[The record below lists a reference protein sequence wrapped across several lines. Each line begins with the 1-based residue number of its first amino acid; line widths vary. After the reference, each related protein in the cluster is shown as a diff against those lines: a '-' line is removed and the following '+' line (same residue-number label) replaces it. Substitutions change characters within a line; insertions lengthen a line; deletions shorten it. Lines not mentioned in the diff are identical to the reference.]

1 MNSIWLESVEKIK
14 SSGKIEEDTSA
25 DVCIIGAGMCGITT
39 AYYLTKKGY
48 NVVVVEKNEIAN
60 GVTGHTTAKIT
71 SQHGLIYHY
80 LSEKYGINVARKYFE
95 ANEEGIKNIKEI
107 IRENGISCD
116 FEDTNSYIYT
126 TNESEIEKINE
137 EMEYLKHVNKD
148 AEKTNETDLPFKVV
162 SAIKFKNQGQ
172 FNPLKYVQG
181 LVNYILEHKGR
192 IYTNTLCADVKKED
206 DGYLVLANENKIYA
220 KYVVLCSQYPFLKV
234 PGFYFAKM
242 YQESSYVLGIKTKNK
257 LPKDMYIN
265 LDAPVYSFRRA
276 KYNGED
282 ILLAGGAGHKTGQK
296 VTYDETYGMLEK
308 KAKELYPDARI
319 VAKWST
325 RDAVTLD
332 KIAYIGDY
340 SSLMP
345 NMYVATGFN
354 KWGMTTSNVAA
365 NIIVDKI
372 TNNGSI
378 YEEVFKATRFKP
390 IENKDEMKNMLVDST
405 KSLLTNRIKES
416 ELEIDDIKENSGGVI
431 ERDGEKI
438 GVYKNEDGKYFYV
451 KPVCTH
457 LGCILEWNDA
467 DKTWD
472 CPCHGSRFDKYGK
485 NLLGPAIKDLEK
497 YEINKKEDN

>member
-172 FNPLKYVQG
+172 FNPLKY
-181 LVNYILEHKGR
+181 
-192 IYTNTLCADVKKED
+192 
-206 DGYLVLANENKIYA
+206 
-220 KYVVLCSQYPFLKV
+220 
-234 PGFYFAKM
+234 
-242 YQESSYVLGIKTKNK
+242 
-257 LPKDMYIN
+257 KD
-265 LDAPVYSFRRA
+265 
-276 KYNGED
+276 
-282 ILLAGGAGHKTGQK
+282 
-296 VTYDETYGMLEK
+296 
-308 KAKELYPDARI
+308 
-319 VAKWST
+319 
-325 RDAVTLD
+325 
-332 KIAYIGDY
+332 
-340 SSLMP
+340 
-345 NMYVATGFN
+345 
-354 KWGMTTSNVAA
+354 
-365 NIIVDKI
+365 
-372 TNNGSI
+372 
-378 YEEVFKATRFKP
+378 FKATN
-390 IENKDEMKNMLVDST
+390 INS
-405 KSLLTNRIKES
+405 IK
-416 ELEIDDIKENSGGVI
+416 L
-431 ERDGEKI
+431 
-438 GVYKNEDGKYFYV
+438 F
-451 KPVCTH
+451 
-457 LGCILEWNDA
+457 IL
-467 DKTWD
+467 
-472 CPCHGSRFDKYGK
+472 
-485 NLLGPAIKDLEK
+485 
-497 YEINKKEDN
+497 